1 MAQDEHCWKFRP
13 ASWKAVNLLTAA
25 QDASWRRKPRFRC
38 DALRHLC
45 SVYPSPGIC
54 SELLHLYEAISPMPL
69 QDPRPMDP
77 DEDITLQWISLD
89 EAQDMLDH
97 GAIMDAKTIITL
109 QHALLRR

>member
-1 MAQDEHCWKFRP
+1 MDPKSVLLGLREKSVGLSKAQTRIP
-13 ASWKAVNLLTAA
+13 
-25 QDASWRRKPRFRC
+25 WRE
-38 DALRHLC
+38 
-45 SVYPSPGIC
+45 IIM
-54 SELLHLYEAISPMPL
+54 YEAISPMPL

-97 GAIMDAKTIITL
+97 GAIMDAKTIIAL

>member
-1 MAQDEHCWKFRP
+1 M
-13 ASWKAVNLLTAA
+13 
-25 QDASWRRKPRFRC
+25 
-38 DALRHLC
+38 
-45 SVYPSPGIC
+45 
-54 SELLHLYEAISPMPL
+54 EAISPMPL

-97 GAIMDAKTIITL
+97 GAIMDAKTIIAL